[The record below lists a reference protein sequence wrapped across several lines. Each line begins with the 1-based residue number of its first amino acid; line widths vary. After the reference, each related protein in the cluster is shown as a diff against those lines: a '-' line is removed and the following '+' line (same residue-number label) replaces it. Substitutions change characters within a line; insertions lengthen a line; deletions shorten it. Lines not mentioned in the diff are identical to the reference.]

1 MPALTGVAGLL
12 AVGLAIA
19 HSVLGERYILGRL
32 LRRADLPHLLGDD
45 WFTRRVLRFAWHL
58 TSVAWCGLAAALI
71 LAGAGPAGRGVRQAV
86 AITFL
91 LSAVITAGFSRGRHL
106 AWVGFLVIALLS
118 WMA

>member
-1 MPALTGVAGLL
+1 MPVLVWVAGLL
-12 AVGLAIA
+12 AVGIAIA
-19 HSVLGERYILGRL
+19 HSVLGERYILRRL
-32 LRRADLPHLLGDD
+32 LRRPDLPHLFGDD

-58 TSVAWCGLAAALI
+58 TSVAWCGLGAVLI
-71 LAGAGPAGRGVRQAV
+71 FTGAGAGGREVRQAV

-106 AWVGFLVIALLS
+106 AWMVFLVIALLS